1 MFIVGFVYRPIVR
14 EDGTPATIVYM
25 MNSVDIK
32 GWVPKT
38 LVNNFSKSVPREQF

>member
-1 MFIVGFVYRPIVR
+1 MLIIGFIYRPIVL
-14 EDGTPATIVYM
+14 EDGTPVTIAYM

-38 LVNNFSKSVPREQF
+38 LVNNFSKSVPRQ